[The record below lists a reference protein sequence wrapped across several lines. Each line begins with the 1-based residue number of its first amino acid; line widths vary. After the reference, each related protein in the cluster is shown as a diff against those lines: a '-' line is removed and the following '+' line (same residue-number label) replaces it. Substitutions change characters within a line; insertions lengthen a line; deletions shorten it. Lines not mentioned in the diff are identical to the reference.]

1 MRLAR
6 ACNWL
11 GLLALLAAA
20 SLGLRGDATPA
31 ARYQTLGHKL
41 ICMCGCQQTVLACNT
56 PHCSWRGQMKA
67 ELKSDIGKG
76 LSDSLV
82 EQEFIQQWG
91 TLVLAVPHQ
100 HGFGLLA
107 WVMPWL
113 AALAGLSLLVWY
125 LRRGARQAPAPAP
138 LSEAELERVRREVA
152 EQEKD
157 R

>member
-1 MRLAR
+1 MRWSR
-6 ACNWL
+6 IGQGL
-11 GLLALLAAA
+11 GLLALLATA
-20 SLGLRGDATPA
+20 SLSLRGDATPA
-31 ARYQTLGHKL
+31 ARYQSLGHKL

-56 PHCSWRGQMKA
+56 PHCSWRGQMKT
-67 ELKSDIGKG
+67 ELKSDLGKG

-91 TLVLAVPHQ
+91 TLVLAIPHR
-100 HGFGLLA
+100 HGFDLLA

-113 AALAGLSLLVWY
+113 AALAGLILLVWY
-125 LRRGARQAPAPAP
+125 LRRGARSALTPAP
-138 LSEAELERVRREVA
+138 LSEAELDRVRREVA